1 MPDLNALAAEMAA
14 DLMLFHA
21 RSVTP
26 REVLNAFE
34 DYPDCPDLG
43 TPEAEGLMQAVL
55 NNIETFDIDITD
67 Q

>member
-1 MPDLNALAAEMAA
+1 MPDFDTLAAEMAA

-43 TPEAEGLMQAVL
+43 TPEAEELTKAVL
-55 NNIETFDIDITD
+55 DAIEHADIDITT
-67 Q
+67 